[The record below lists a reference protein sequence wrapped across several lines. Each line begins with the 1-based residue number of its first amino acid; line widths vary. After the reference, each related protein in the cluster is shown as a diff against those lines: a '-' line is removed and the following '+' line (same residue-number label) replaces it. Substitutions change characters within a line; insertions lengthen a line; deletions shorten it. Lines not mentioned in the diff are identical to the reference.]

1 MAYKAVNTLDS
12 MIGHPE
18 PLYRY
23 FGRVAARLDDA
34 ANFVPSRLTALAIA
48 TATTRRA
55 RSLRIWWR
63 DGAKHASPNA
73 GQCEAAMAGAL
84 GVRLG
89 GSNFYDG
96 QLHEAPLLYAE
107 GRRPTARDARR
118 ALSVVAAVSAMAFGV
133 ALLVLAKR
141 ERR

>member
-1 MAYKAVNTLDS
+1 
-12 MIGHPE
+12 
-18 PLYRY
+18 
-23 FGRVAARLDDA
+23 
-34 ANFVPSRLTALAIA
+34 
-48 TATTRRA
+48 
-55 RSLRIWWR
+55 
-63 DGAKHASPNA
+63 
-73 GQCEAAMAGAL
+73 MAGAL

-89 GSNFYDG
+89 GTNFYDG

-107 GRRPTARDARR
+107 GRRPTVRDARR